1 MSPTNVAARQQRAL
15 ELHSQGC
22 NCAQSIALALS
33 DRVSVSEDELFRI
46 MDGFG
51 AGMGGFSETCGAISG
66 GVAIIGMKTSA
77 GVDVKKSKGATYKVT
92 RRLVRAFQD
101 KNGSTLCG
109 ELKGLTRA
117 DKTPLRSCDGC
128 IEDAVALTCQL
139 LDELD

>member
-15 ELHSQGC
+15 ELHSQEC

-46 MDGFG
+46 MEGFG